1 MTHGDKAKAKTG
13 KSSQASG
20 NEKSSQAVGKN
31 AQSGEGSGQGGRQS
45 GRQADRQSG
54 RVDKIAVKK
63 QNGGEKGGLPA
74 PAAKKGGT
82 ASASAKEA
90 GSGDKSK
97 GRSAAEDAVAFSSPA
112 IAAAFQRAVQKY
124 PNAFRKLTD

>member
-20 NEKSSQAVGKN
+20 NQKSSHAVGKS
-31 AQSGEGSGQGGRQS
+31 AQGGEGGRQS

-54 RVDKIAVKK
+54 QAGKIAVKK

-74 PAAKKGGT
+74 PAGKKGGT
-82 ASASAKEA
+82 ASPSAKEA
-90 GSGDKSK
+90 GGGDKSK
-97 GRSAAEDAVAFSSPA
+97 GRGAAEDTAVFSNPA
-112 IAAAFQRAVQKY
+112 IAGAFERAVKKY

>member
-20 NEKSSQAVGKN
+20 NQKSSPAAGKS
-31 AQSGEGSGQGGRQS
+31 AQGVEGSGQGGRQS
-45 GRQADRQSG
+45 GKA
-54 RVDKIAVKK
+54 DKIAVKK

-74 PAAKKGGT
+74 PAAKKGGA
-82 ASASAKEA
+82 ASPSAKEA
-90 GSGDKSK
+90 GSDRSK
-97 GRSAAEDAVAFSSPA
+97 GRSAAEDAVAFSNPA
-112 IAAAFQRAVQKY
+112 IAAAFQRAVKKY